1 MDKQAYFICFR
12 ELSRECLD
20 DVNIVD
26 TSQYVKQRSENW
38 HPLRDQARVTGSTSY
53 SATGMGTL
61 KEQKEHNRKL
71 VAHDV
76 EVIDKL
82 MGYFKYGAERN
93 IHA

>member
-1 MDKQAYFICFR
+1 MDKQANFICFR

-20 DVNIVD
+20 GVNIVD

-38 HPLRDQARVTGSTSY
+38 HDLRDQARVTGSTSY
-53 SATGMGTL
+53 SATGTGTQ
-61 KEQKEHNRKL
+61 EQNHKL

-76 EVIDKL
+76 EVINKL
-82 MGYFKYGAERN
+82 KGYFKYGAERN